1 MDRYYNELWEMSPM
15 SRIGCGT
22 PVFAAI
28 FVMLFLLLSSCATK
42 TKVEYVDRE
51 VIKYQKEVI
60 HDTLLQDTHDSIF
73 VNVFQRGDTVFST
86 KYIEK
91 TKYRDRVVT
100 ITDTCYRDSIQ
111 TQINE
116 VVKVEEQ
123 TPTWCYY
130 CLGLCVLF
138 ILFLIYRVVKWLQ
151 IH

>member
-1 MDRYYNELWEMSPM
+1 MN
-15 SRIGCGT
+15 RIGCGSPIVVT
-22 PVFAAI
+22 IFIAALI
-28 FVMLFLLLSSCATK
+28 FFSSCATK

-86 KYIEK
+86 KYVEK

-111 TQINE
+111 TQIKE
-116 VVKVEEQ
+116 VVKVEKQ

-138 ILFLIYRVVKWLQ
+138 ILFLIYRVVRWLQ
-151 IH
+151 IR